1 MVEPAV
7 SAVVGSISNLAVQET
22 TLLCGVIGEA
32 GFLKDELQRLQG
44 LLKDA
49 DTKRRSGNANATIC
63 IRQIRDATYEAENVL
78 EVVDYMEKRNRLKKG
93 FIGAVSRYARLP
105 SDLITLH
112 KVGTQ
117 IQGIKRKINEIFE
130 SANRSK
136 IILDMGNTELEK
148 DYGEDESVQDH
159 DLVVQ
164 NFEDVDVVGFENEQK
179 EIVEKLIE
187 EDNKLSVVSIVGM
200 GGAGKTTLARKVCTS
215 EKIKHHFDTIAWV
228 TVSQKFKGIDVL
240 KDIMKQIV
248 GARVDGREF
257 GEMQEYEIG
266 MKIQGFLKE
275 KRYLVVLDDVWTTD
289 TWNKINKMGKVFPDA
304 NNGSRVMLTTRK
316 IDVACHVAMPTYVHK
331 LKLLDSEKSWQLFSS
346 KALPSYRRS
355 LIHNIN
361 EFEEIGREIA
371 RKCNGLPLALS
382 VIGGYLSRNLSVE
395 AWSDTLL
402 GWASTENG
410 KMMRDILA
418 RSYNDLPDHH
428 LKSCFLYLAV
438 FPEDYSISV
447 MHLIELW
454 IAEGFIPHATKH
466 TKEQTARKYVTELA
480 ERSLVQVVSISK
492 ARGFLN
498 ITKPHGWSERIRIHD
513 ILRDWCEEEARYAG
527 FLDVIDKSSGHVG
540 ESSSSAMISYRS
552 SFQNQN
558 YSQGNIFPATPNLR
572 TLTGFDLSI
581 SVPKLRFLRV
591 VHIENSSLINF
602 CRSINGCIHLRYLRL
617 KSCEHVTLPS
627 STGQFLY
634 LQTID
639 LRDTELESALPT
651 SLWDIPT
658 LRHVYLTRG
667 FSAPRNCPQKELQSL
682 YLDVADEDT
691 KYFETED
698 MVAFLG
704 QMTKLT
710 TLCLEVQPMLTQM
723 IHLLANM
730 NFLVEVDLR
739 HFAVLD
745 KLPESQHLPQGLR
758 VLRLLADVIE
768 EDPMPILEKLP
779 CLVVLLLWG
788 YEGRTMLCSAQ
799 GFPRLQELSLGN
811 FSIEEWRMEVEAM
824 PRLSRLELNNCR
836 NMKKL
841 PEGLLHL
848 PSLKE
853 LQLFSM
859 YLNTQGDITWKTLK
873 EKGCE
878 VDD

>member
-22 TLLCGVIGEA
+22 TLLCGVTLEA
-32 GFLKDELQRLQG
+32 GLLKDELQRLQG

-49 DTKRRSGNANATIC
+49 DTKRRSENANATIC
-63 IRQIRDATYEAENVL
+63 IRQIRNATYEAENVL

-130 SANRSK
+130 SSNRSK
-136 IILDMGNTELEK
+136 IILDMGNIELEK
-148 DYGEDESVQDH
+148 GYGEDESVQDH

-187 EDNKLSVVSIVGM
+187 KDNKLSVVSIVGM

-215 EKIKHHFDTIAWV
+215 EKIKHHFNTIAWV
-228 TVSQKFKGIDVL
+228 TVSQNFKGIDLL

-248 GARVDGREF
+248 GARIDGRDF
-257 GEMQEYEIG
+257 GEMQEHEIG

-289 TWNKINKMGKVFPDA
+289 TWNKINKMGKVFPDV

-316 IDVACHVAMPTYVHK
+316 VDVAHHIAMPTYVHK
-331 LKLLDSEKSWQLFSS
+331 LKLLDGDESWQLFSS
-346 KALPSYRRS
+346 KALPSYKRS

-361 EFEEIGREIA
+361 EFEELGREIA

-395 AWSDTLL
+395 AWLDTLL

-428 LKSCFLYLAV
+428 LKSCFLYLVV
-438 FPEDYSISV
+438 FPEDYNISV

-454 IAEGFIPHATKH
+454 IAEGFIPHETRR
-466 TKEQTARKYVTELA
+466 TKEQIARNYVTELA
-480 ERSLVQVVSISK
+480 QRSLVQVVSTSK
-492 ARGFLN
+492 V
-498 ITKPHGWSERIRIHD
+498 HGWSEKIRIHD
-513 ILRDWCEEEARYAG
+513 ILRDWCEEEASYVG
-527 FLDVIDKSSGHVG
+527 FLDVINMGAGRVG
-540 ESSSSAMISYRS
+540 ESSSNDMIPYRS
-552 SFQNQN
+552 SLQN
-558 YSQGNIFPATPNLR
+558 YRQGDMFSATPNHR
-572 TLTGFDLSI
+572 TLIGFDLS
-581 SVPKLRFLRV
+581 SFSMPKMRFLRV
-591 VHIENSSLINF
+591 LHVENSSLINF
-602 CRSINGCIHLRYLRL
+602 CRAINGCIHLRYLRL
-617 KSCEHVTLPS
+617 NTCEHVTLPS

-667 FSAPRNCPQKELQSL
+667 FSAPRNRPQKELQSL
-682 YLDVADEDT
+682 YLDAADEDT
-691 KYFETED
+691 KHFETED

-710 TLCLEVQPMLTQM
+710 TLYLDVTPLPTEM
-723 IHLLANM
+723 IHLLASM
-730 NFLVEVDLR
+730 TFLVEVDLR
-739 HFAVLD
+739 NFTVLD
-745 KLPESQHLPQGLR
+745 KLPESQHFPQGLR
-758 VLRLLADVIE
+758 VLRLFADAIK

-779 CLVVLLLWG
+779 YLVVLVLSG

-799 GFPRLQELSLGN
+799 GFPRLQELEIRC
-811 FSIEEWRMEVEAM
+811 FSIGEWRMEAQAM
-824 PRLSRLELNNCR
+824 PRLSRLVLNECR

-848 PSLKE
+848 PSLKGASAMVHGPE
-853 LQLFSM
+853 
-859 YLNTQGDITWKTLK
+859 Y
-873 EKGCE
+873 
-878 VDD
+878 

>member
-7 SAVVGSISNLAVQET
+7 SAVVGGIRNLAVQET

-44 LLKDA
+44 FLKDA
-49 DTKRRSGNANATIC
+49 DTKRRSGSESATIC

-117 IQGIKRKINEIFE
+117 IQGVKRKINEIFE

-136 IILDMGNTELEK
+136 IILDMENTDLEK
-148 DYGEDESVQDH
+148 GYGEDESVQDH
-159 DLVVQ
+159 DHVVQ
-164 NFEDVDVVGFENEQK
+164 NFEDVDVVGFEKEQQ

-187 EDNKLSVVSIVGM
+187 KDNKLSVVSIVGM

-215 EKIKHHFDTIAWV
+215 EKSKHHFDTIAWV
-228 TVSQKFKGIDVL
+228 TVSQKFKGIDLL

-289 TWNKINKMGKVFPDA
+289 TWNKINKMGKVFPDV

-316 IDVACHVAMPTYVHK
+316 ADVAHHIAMPTYVHE
-331 LKLLDSEKSWQLFSS
+331 LKLLDGEESWQLFSS

-361 EFEEIGREIA
+361 EFEELGREIA

-382 VIGGYLSRNLSVE
+382 VIGGYLSRNLSAE

-428 LKSCFLYLAV
+428 LKSCFLYLVV
-438 FPEDYSISV
+438 FPEDYNISV

-466 TKEQTARKYVTELA
+466 TKEQIARKYVTELA

-492 ARGFLN
+492 A
-498 ITKPHGWSERIRIHD
+498 HGWSERIRIHD

-540 ESSSSAMISYRS
+540 ESSSSAMISYRC

-558 YSQGNIFPATPNLR
+558 YSQGNMFPATPNLR
-572 TLTGFDLSI
+572 TLIGFDISI
-581 SVPKLRFLRV
+581 SIPKLRFLRV
-591 VHIENSSLINF
+591 VHIEDSSLINF
-602 CRSINGCIHLRYLRL
+602 CRAINGCIHLRYLRL
-617 KSCEHVTLPS
+617 NTCEHVTLPS

-667 FSAPRNCPQKELQSL
+667 FSALRNRPQKELQSL
-682 YLDVADEDT
+682 YLEFADEDT

-710 TLCLEVQPMLTQM
+710 TLYLDVIPLPTEM
-723 IHLLANM
+723 IHLLASM
-730 NFLVEVDLR
+730 TFLVEVDLGK
-739 HFAVLD
+739 FTVLD
-745 KLPESQHLPQGLR
+745 KLPESQHFPQGLR
-758 VLRLLADVIE
+758 VLRLFADAIE

-779 CLVVLLLWG
+779 CLVVLELSG
-788 YEGRTMLCSAQ
+788 YVGQTMFCSAQ
-799 GFPRLQELSLGN
+799 GFPRLQKLFLDN

-824 PRLSRLELNNCR
+824 PRLSSLVLEYCR
-836 NMKKL
+836 NMTKL

-848 PSLKE
+848 PYLKE
-853 LQLFSM
+853 LELWSM
-859 YLNTQGDITWKTLK
+859 DLNTEGDITWKTLK

-878 VDD
+878 VMIE